1 MRGTAPSGLEEA
13 DNRPGLGLRSTVLVA
28 CLAFFVITLDT
39 TVVNVAL
46 PSLLREVG
54 EDCHPPQTADITDR
68 LNRVLAVLL
77 LDIPAVRTLATA
89 LATALDTPQDTDI
102 QNTYEQ
108 IRTAWATAGIC

>member
-1 MRGTAPSGLEEA
+1 MF
-13 DNRPGLGLRSTVLVA
+13 LRAVPAWETDALWQVH
-28 CLAFFVITLDT
+28 
-39 TVVNVAL
+39 VAL
-46 PSLLREVG
+46 RRARDGEPDTAALGDLLREVG
-54 EDCHPPQTADITDR
+54 EDCHPPQTAADITDR

-77 LDIPAVRTLATA
+77 LDIPAVRT